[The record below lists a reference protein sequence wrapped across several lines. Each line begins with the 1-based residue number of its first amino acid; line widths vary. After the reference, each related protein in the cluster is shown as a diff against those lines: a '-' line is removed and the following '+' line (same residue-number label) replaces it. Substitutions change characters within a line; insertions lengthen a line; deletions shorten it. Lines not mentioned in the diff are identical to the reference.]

1 MITHSLFHVRGMFA
15 MAVTLVVGLGSAGP
29 DLHAEPPS
37 SERVIRPARE
47 RIIEGWLI
55 GGTIGDPARR
65 NVGRHQVGDA
75 GWSGFVDSRA
85 RDVYAWGIRRFWL
98 HNPFGTLKDE
108 VMQFDQYLDAR
119 EAGLDVLTE
128 DFVQAWRPVVQG
140 RFGEP
145 VEVISYIGV
154 ADPDDDRLADTMAH
168 GVPAN
173 TLSMML
179 RCIQPFLEAGTSIG
193 ADAATPLS
201 DDGVSF
207 HFYKYLEA
215 IGVPVY
221 VESRPQKANPRWA
234 EFPVFAENHW
244 WHRSNPDRFQDSGR
258 WAMPDAALTR
268 EVIRWIRDYP
278 GRATDQAVVDD
289 VIRRTREALLEG
301 HTVILRTDGLRAA
314 GVRFEQLIEGIDEA
328 LGVDPQQRDAASEPA
343 SGPPSGLASEAEP
356 RSDEKGFVRIERED
370 TERRGG
376 RRYELRFD
384 RSGEL
389 KPVVIRRTS
398 RAAEGGDDE

>member
-1 MITHSLFHVRGMFA
+1 MSATSFSSLLGRCA
-15 MAVTLVVGLGSAGP
+15 AVVALGLVGSALQA
-29 DLHAEPPS
+29 DPPS
-37 SERVIRPARE
+37 GERVIRPARE

-55 GGTIGDPARR
+55 GGTVDDPARR
-65 NVGRHQVGDA
+65 NVGRHQVGDG
-75 GWSGFVDSRA
+75 GWTAFVDTRA
-85 RDVYAWGIRRFWL
+85 RDAYAWGIRRFWL
-98 HNPFGTLKDE
+98 HNPFGTLRDE

-119 EAGLDVLTE
+119 DAGLQVLTD
-128 DFVQAWRPVVQG
+128 DFASAWGPVTRG
-140 RFGEP
+140 RFGER

-154 ADPDDDRLADTMAH
+154 ADPDDDRLSEVLRQ
-168 GVPAN
+168 GSPAA
-173 TLSMML
+173 TLSVML

-193 ADAATPLS
+193 ADAATPLA

-207 HFYKYLEA
+207 HFYKYLES

-244 WHRSNPDRFQDSGR
+244 WHRSNPERHQDSSR
-258 WAMPDAALTR
+258 WAMPDAAMTR

-278 GRATDQAVVDD
+278 GRSTEPAVIED

-328 LGVDPQQRDAASEPA
+328 LGVDPQDRALP
-343 SGPPSGLASEAEP
+343 GPPTDLAGAKAGKETQQP
-356 RSDEKGFVRIERED
+356 GFVRIDPSGEQRGRARE
-370 TERRGG
+370 
-376 RRYELRFD
+376 YELKVD
-384 RSGEL
+384 RDGEL
-389 KPVVIRRTS
+389 KPLVIRRSTRS
-398 RAAEGGDDE
+398 ASAEDED